1 MLKHITNMQMTFV
14 PYTGGAQAVT
24 AVMGGHIT
32 STITNHNDMQGQL
45 EAGQLRALA
54 VASATRGAALPNVPT
69 FAEAGYP
76 MEAPIFS
83 GFQAP
88 PNTPKETVAYLNDL
102 LSSAVKS
109 PELPKQ
115 LNQMGLDISVK
126 CGEEYTA
133 HMERLRSMYTEVIK
147 YADIKG

>member
-1 MLKHITNMQMTFV
+1 MITQK
-14 PYTGGAQAVT
+14 GAP
-24 AVMGGHIT
+24 
-32 STITNHNDMQGQL
+32 S
-45 EAGQLRALA
+45 LA
-54 VASATRGAALPNVPT
+54 WRPA

-76 MEAPIFS
+76 MEAPIFF

-109 PELPKQ
+109 PELSKQ

-133 HMERLRSMYTEVIK
+133 HMERLRNMYTEVIK